1 MHRAWCMP
9 RRIRNAGWWP
19 QRALLEEDR
28 SGSRLRGSSQRCERP
43 SVWWA
48 ACARRRVQKL
58 HCSACA
64 ALLAGELICAAE
76 AAPLPSSQPG
86 FGMGRAWLGCA
97 GRADRRNEDDQ
108 HQILCPLSDG
118 DNDSFRER
126 SDTSALASGCTED
139 SIDIAAI
146 ARVADWIS
154 ELPAATLAS

>member
-1 MHRAWCMP
+1 
-9 RRIRNAGWWP
+9 
-19 QRALLEEDR
+19 
-28 SGSRLRGSSQRCERP
+28 
-43 SVWWA
+43 
-48 ACARRRVQKL
+48 VQKL
-58 HCSACA
+58 HCGAGA
-64 ALLAGELICAAE
+64 ALVAGEQCRATE
-76 AAPLPSSQPG
+76 TEPLPSSQPG
-86 FGMGRAWLGCA
+86 FGMRRARLGCA
-97 GRADRRNEDDQ
+97 GRAARRNEGDQ